1 MIEKKEYIKP
11 EIEVVSLEVQSQI
24 LSASNFNPESGDN
37 YEDDEAGST
46 GRRGTWGNLW
56 EE

>member
-11 EIEVVSLEVQSQI
+11 EIEVVSLEVQLQI
-24 LSASNFNPESGDN
+24 LSASNFNPESGNN
-37 YEDDEAGST
+37 YGGDEAGST

>member
-1 MIEKKEYIKP
+1 MIEKEEYIKP
-11 EIEVVSLEVQSQI
+11 EIEVISLEVQSQI
-24 LSASNFNPESGDN
+24 LSASNFNPESGNN
-37 YEDDEAGST
+37 YGGDEAGST

>member
-1 MIEKKEYIKP
+1 MIEKEEYIKP
-11 EIEVVSLEVQSQI
+11 EIEVVSLEVQLQI

-37 YEDDEAGST
+37 YESDEAGST

-56 EE
+56 GE